1 MEKEWLGESVAGNP
15 PVEEATLGLANAEAS
30 EVSQENQV
38 HESASPESTTE
49 PQAEAL
55 TTSGSFLQSIRDS
68 LRQWLDL
75 QRQIR
80 TYPKRAR
87 QRLQDI
93 EAEFLAYRVTYAS
106 LTYKAPKIEDELQ
119 KLYHEICETIP
130 SLEQKNRRIP
140 LFIYTNPKLRS
151 IKNAWD
157 DLSARQDLLLEKLAA
172 APKRLDFYNRMQ
184 LMREKKRL
192 EELRRREN
200 AARLEAA
207 TESVKKVISY
217 VESQC
222 KNDEPVLFGN
232 EVLTFQDARSLWEQ
246 ILNEI
251 LQQRSEETTEVEELL
266 TRLRMLEESVRDYPT
281 LSKQIQRIG
290 ERFSRLIAYHDLLS
304 SYGKRIIPQA
314 EIARASAIMYEQ
326 IPALWA
332 TGQYQQLKVMLERVE
347 NFLNFY
353 ENTVELEIAIGER
366 RRPGFTQ
373 SLSPTIFPGAA
384 GLSPLINLARVLV
397 AAIDQRD
404 RFMVGHS
411 ERVARYAIET
421 AKRMNWSGS
430 DLEFIEI
437 AALLHDI
444 GKISIP
450 EAVLTKV
457 KPLTSQEWK
466 MIQMHPYYG
475 AQIVRQMNAF
485 SRIVPWIYHHQEH
498 WDGTG
503 YPDQLSKQEIPP
515 ASAIIAVAEAYTMM
529 TTDLPYRSGFTSEEA
544 LNKIREAAGTQFNP
558 EVAEA
563 FIEAVRDSQ
572 SQSS

>member
-1 MEKEWLGESVAGNP
+1 MENERLGESITENPTPEGFVAGS
-15 PVEEATLGLANAEAS
+15 AS
-30 EVSQENQV
+30 SKLISENQ
-38 HESASPESTTE
+38 
-49 PQAEAL
+49 AL
-55 TTSGSFLQSIRDS
+55 LTPLEDRKTSRPTLLHPKAAFQSIWDS
-68 LRQWLDL
+68 IRQWLDL
-75 QRQIR
+75 QKQIR
-80 TYPKRAR
+80 AYPKQAR
-87 QRLQDI
+87 QRLKDI
-93 EAEFLAYRVTYAS
+93 ESAFLAYRVTYVS
-106 LTYKAPKIEDELQ
+106 LTFKAPKIEEELQ
-119 KLYHEICETIP
+119 DLYHKICEAIP
-130 SLEQKNRRIP
+130 NLEQRSRKFP
-140 LFIYTNPKLRS
+140 LFIYTTSRLSN
-151 IKNAWD
+151 IKAAWD
-157 DLSARQDLLLEKLAA
+157 ELYAQQDLLLEKLAA
-172 APKRLDFYNRMQ
+172 APKRMDFYNRMQ
-184 LMREKKRL
+184 VMREKKRL
-192 EELRRREN
+192 EEIRRREN

-217 VESQC
+217 VENQC
-222 KNDEPVLFGN
+222 KNDDPVLFGN
-232 EVLTFQDARSLWEQ
+232 EVLTFQDAQALWEQ

-251 LQQRSEETTEVEELL
+251 LQQRNQETTEVEDLL
-266 TRLRMLEESVRDYPT
+266 ARLRILEESVREYPS
-281 LSKQIQRIG
+281 LSKQVQRVG

-353 ENTVELEIAIGER
+353 ENTVELEVAIGER

-373 SLSPTIFPGAA
+373 SLSPTVFPGAA

-411 ERVARYAIET
+411 ERVARYAVET

-437 AALLHDI
+437 AGLLHDI

-450 EAVLTKV
+450 EAILTKV
-457 KPLTSQEWK
+457 KPLTPQEWK

-475 AQIVRQMNAF
+475 AQIVKQMHTF
-485 SRIVPWIYHHQEH
+485 SRIVPWVYHHQEH

-503 YPDQLSKQEIPP
+503 YPEQLSKQEIPL
-515 ASAIIAVAEAYTMM
+515 ASAIIAVAEAYTTM
-529 TTDLPYRSGFTSEEA
+529 TTDLPYRNGFTSEEA
-544 LNKIREAAGTQFNP
+544 LDKLREAAGTQFNP
-558 EVAEA
+558 EVVEAFAEA
-563 FIEAVRDSQ
+563 IQDTQEHPPQ
-572 SQSS
+572 T

>member
-1 MEKEWLGESVAGNP
+1 MENERLGESIPGNP
-15 PVEEATLGLANAEAS
+15 
-30 EVSQENQV
+30 
-38 HESASPESTTE
+38 TTE
-49 PQAEAL
+49 EVVVGSAPLDLTSESQTLPAL
-55 TTSGSFLQSIRDS
+55 SDDTESSKPTPSRPKPVFQRIWDSI
-68 LRQWLDL
+68 RQWLDL
-75 QRQIR
+75 QKQIR
-80 TYPKRAR
+80 AYPKQAR
-87 QRLQDI
+87 QRLKDI
-93 EAEFLAYRVTYAS
+93 ESAFLAYRVTYAS
-106 LTYKAPKIEDELQ
+106 LTFKAPKIEEELQ
-119 KLYHEICETIP
+119 DLYHKICEAIP
-130 SLEQKNRRIP
+130 SLEQRSRKFP
-140 LFIYTNPKLRS
+140 LFIYPTPRLRT
-151 IKNAWD
+151 IKAAWD
-157 DLSARQDLLLEKLAA
+157 ELRAQQDLLLEKLAA
-172 APKRLDFYNRMQ
+172 APKRMDFYNRMQ
-184 LMREKKRL
+184 VMREKKRQ
-192 EELRRREN
+192 EEIRRREN

-217 VESQC
+217 VENQC
-222 KNDEPVLFGN
+222 KNDDPVLFGN
-232 EVLTFQDARSLWEQ
+232 EVLTFQDARALWEQ

-251 LQQRSEETTEVEELL
+251 LQQRNQETTEVEDLL
-266 TRLRMLEESVRDYPT
+266 ARLRILEESVREYPS
-281 LSKQIQRIG
+281 LSKQVQRVG

-353 ENTVELEIAIGER
+353 ENTVELEVAIGER

-373 SLSPTIFPGAA
+373 SLSPTVFPGAA

-411 ERVARYAIET
+411 ERVARYAVET

-437 AALLHDI
+437 AGLLHDI

-450 EAVLTKV
+450 EAILTKV
-457 KPLTSQEWK
+457 KPLTPQEWK

-475 AQIVRQMNAF
+475 AQIVKQMNTF
-485 SRIVPWIYHHQEH
+485 SRIVPWVYHHQEH

-503 YPDQLSKQEIPP
+503 YPEQLSKQEIPP
-515 ASAIIAVAEAYTMM
+515 ASAIIAVAEAYTTM
-529 TTDLPYRSGFTSEEA
+529 TTDLPYRNGFTSEEA
-544 LNKIREAAGTQFNP
+544 LNKLREAAGTQFNP
-558 EVAEA
+558 EVVEAFAEA
-563 FIEAVRDSQ
+563 IQDTQEHPPQ
-572 SQSS
+572 T

>member
-1 MEKEWLGESVAGNP
+1 MENERLGEPTIENSVNEGTTNSISLETAP
-15 PVEEATLGLANAEAS
+15 
-30 EVSQENQV
+30 ENK
-38 HESASPESTTE
+38 
-49 PQAEAL
+49 AL
-55 TTSGSFLQSIRDS
+55 YTSSGSLQTPENTPLRSKSVFQHLLAS
-68 LRQWLDL
+68 LRQWLNL
-75 QRQIR
+75 QKQIR
-80 TYPKRAR
+80 AYPKQAR
-87 QRLQDI
+87 QRLKEI
-93 EAEFLAYRVTYAS
+93 ESAFLAYRVTYAN
-106 LTYKAPKIEDELQ
+106 LTFKAPKIEEELQ
-119 KLYHEICETIP
+119 ELYHQISETIP
-130 SLEQKNRRIP
+130 DLEQRNRRRP
-140 LFIYTNPKLRS
+140 LFIYSNTKLRS
-151 IKNAWD
+151 IKSAWD
-157 DLSARQDLLLEKLAA
+157 AVNAKQDLLLEKLAA
-172 APKRLDFYNRMQ
+172 APKRMDFYNRMQ
-184 LMREKKRL
+184 VMREKKRL
-192 EELRRREN
+192 EEIRRREN

-222 KNDEPVLFGN
+222 KNDDPVLFGN
-232 EVLTFQDARSLWEQ
+232 EVLTFQDARALWEQ
-246 ILNEI
+246 ILGEI
-251 LQQRSEETTEVEELL
+251 LQQRNQETTEVEDLL
-266 TRLRMLEESVRDYPT
+266 VRLRVLEESVREYPS
-281 LSKQIQRIG
+281 LSKQVQRVG

-304 SYGKRIIPQA
+304 SYGRRIIPQA

-373 SLSPTIFPGAA
+373 SLSPTVFPGAA

-411 ERVARYAIET
+411 ERVARYAVET
-421 AKRMNWSGS
+421 AKHMNWSGS

-437 AALLHDI
+437 AGLLHDI

-450 EAVLTKV
+450 EAILTKV
-457 KPLTSQEWK
+457 KPLTPQEWK

-475 AQIVRQMNAF
+475 AQIVKQMNTF
-485 SRIVPWIYHHQEH
+485 SRIVPWVYHHQEH

-503 YPDQLSKQEIPP
+503 YPEQLSKQEIPP
-515 ASAIIAVAEAYTMM
+515 ASAIIAVAEAYTTM

-544 LNKIREAAGTQFNP
+544 LNKLREAAGTQFNP
-558 EVAEA
+558 EVVEAFAEA
-563 FIEAVRDSQ
+563 MQDTQEHPSKT
-572 SQSS
+572 

>member
-1 MEKEWLGESVAGNP
+1 MEKEWLDESIAGNASVKEVTTDP
-15 PVEEATLGLANAEAS
+15 AMVEVPQE
-30 EVSQENQV
+30 SQS
-38 HESASPESTTE
+38 HEASPES
-49 PQAEAL
+49 AEAPKPE
-55 TTSGSFLQSIRDS
+55 TSSTSKSLILRIRDS
-68 LRQWLDL
+68 VRQWLDL

-80 TYPKRAR
+80 AYPQRAR
-87 QRLQDI
+87 QRLDDI
-93 EAEFLAYRVTYAS
+93 ESAFLAYRVTYAS
-106 LTYKAPKIEDELQ
+106 LTFKAPKIEEELLD
-119 KLYHEICETIP
+119 LYYQISETIP

-140 LFIYTNPKLRS
+140 LFICTNSRLRQ
-151 IKNAWD
+151 IKSAWD
-157 DLSARQDLLLEKLAA
+157 DLSARQNLLLEKLAT

-184 LMREKKRL
+184 VMREKKRL
-192 EELRRREN
+192 EEIRRREN
-200 AARLEAA
+200 AARLESA

-217 VESQC
+217 VENQC
-222 KNDEPVLFGN
+222 KNDEPILFGN
-232 EVLTFQDARSLWEQ
+232 EVLTFQNARSLWEQ
-246 ILNEI
+246 ILNDI
-251 LQQRSEETTEVEELL
+251 LQQRNEETTDVEDLL
-266 TRLRMLEESVRDYPT
+266 GRLRMLEESVREYPT
-281 LSKQIQRIG
+281 LSKQVQRIG

-314 EIARASAIMYEQ
+314 EIVRASAIMYEQ

-332 TGQYQQLKVMLERVE
+332 AGQYQQLKVMLERVE

-353 ENTVELEIAIGER
+353 ENTVELEVAIGER

-437 AALLHDI
+437 AALLHDV

-544 LNKIREAAGTQFNP
+544 LNKIREAAGAQFNP
-558 EVAEA
+558 EVTEA
-563 FIEAVRDSQ
+563 FIEAIQDSQ
-572 SQSS
+572 SQAP